1 MCVSKYSQM
10 IIALKTH
17 QTRVELISW
26 KI

>member
-10 IIALKTH
+10 IIALKTL